1 MIVKPKTACGD
12 EDDLFSNLG
21 PCSDFYVSK
30 RVPTTIDR
38 IWIIPGMVSLQACTQ
53 RACALQ
59 HPGPWPVVGTSQLR
73 MFSKLMEIE

>member
-30 RVPTTIDR
+30 RVPTASRLIDLM
-38 IWIIPGMVSLQACTQ
+38 PGNDKWV
-53 RACALQ
+53 
-59 HPGPWPVVGTSQLR
+59 
-73 MFSKLMEIE
+73 I

>member
-30 RVPTTIDR
+30 RVPTTKN
-38 IWIIPGMVSLQACTQ
+38 
-53 RACALQ
+53 ALPIRN
-59 HPGPWPVVGTSQLR
+59 HANSPETG
-73 MFSKLMEIE
+73 FEEIAPR

>member
-30 RVPTTIDR
+30 RVPTKVTQLGDLMQNRPTFCFQDR
-38 IWIIPGMVSLQACTQ
+38 KRIRHKVPPYA
-53 RACALQ
+53 
-59 HPGPWPVVGTSQLR
+59 
-73 MFSKLMEIE
+73 

>member
-30 RVPTTIDR
+30 RVPTT
-38 IWIIPGMVSLQACTQ
+38 
-53 RACALQ
+53 
-59 HPGPWPVVGTSQLR
+59 GTSCTNGSETGVFIIWFR
-73 MFSKLMEIE
+73 PS

>member
-30 RVPTTIDR
+30 RVPT
-38 IWIIPGMVSLQACTQ
+38 
-53 RACALQ
+53 
-59 HPGPWPVVGTSQLR
+59 
-73 MFSKLMEIE
+73 